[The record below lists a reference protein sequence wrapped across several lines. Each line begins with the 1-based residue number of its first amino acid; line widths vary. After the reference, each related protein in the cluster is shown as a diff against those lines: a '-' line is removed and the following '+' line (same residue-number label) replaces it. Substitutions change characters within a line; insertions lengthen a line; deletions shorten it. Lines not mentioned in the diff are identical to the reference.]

1 MRGQKAWDLV
11 FREMQNE
18 TEVEL
23 SIIPDS
29 FLPTE
34 DVWPRG
40 TWDLSSPTSDQACSP
55 CTGWQS
61 PHHWKA
67 GKAP

>member
-1 MRGQKAWDLV
+1 MRGQKAWDPV

-34 DVWPRG
+34 AISYIKPTQWLSGCARG
-40 TWDLSSPTSDQACSP
+40 VV
-55 CTGWQS
+55 
-61 PHHWKA
+61 
-67 GKAP
+67 